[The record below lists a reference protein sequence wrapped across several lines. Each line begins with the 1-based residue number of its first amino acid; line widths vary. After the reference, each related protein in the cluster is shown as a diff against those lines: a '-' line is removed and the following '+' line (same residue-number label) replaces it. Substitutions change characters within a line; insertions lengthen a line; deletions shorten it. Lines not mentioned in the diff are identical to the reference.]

1 MPQVHIVDY
10 RMGNLASVLN
20 AFQAVGASAVVTRS
34 PSDLGQASHI
44 VLPGVGA
51 FPDGMSN
58 LIAGGWVD
66 SLVEQ
71 VHQRR
76 KPFLGLCLGMQL
88 LASTGEEHHFCQGLG
103 WIAGRVV
110 RMTPEDSRARVPHMG
125 WNDVTIARNET
136 LYRGFPGSE
145 VFYFAHSFVFA
156 PDDQSVMTG
165 TCDYYGSFA
174 ASLEQDNIMA
184 TQFHPEKSQRAGLE
198 VLRNFIRG

>member
-10 RMGNLASVLN
+10 GMGNLASVVN
-20 AFQAVGASAVVTRS
+20 AFDAVGASAVVTRS
-34 PSDLGQASHI
+34 PSDLDRSTHI

-58 LIAGGWVD
+58 LKAGGWVD
-66 SLVEQ
+66 SLNEQ
-71 VHQRR
+71 VLERR

-88 LASTGEEHHFCQGLG
+88 LATTGAEHHSCEGLG

-110 RMTPEDSRARVPHMG
+110 RMVPADSRARVPHMG
-125 WNDVTIARNET
+125 WNDVTIARNDT
-136 LYRGFPGSE
+136 LYRGLPDSE
-145 VFYFAHSFVFA
+145 VFYFAHSFVFE
-156 PDDQSVMTG
+156 PDDRSVMTG
-165 TCDYYGSFA
+165 ACDYYGSFA
-174 ASLEQDNIMA
+174 ASLEVENIMA